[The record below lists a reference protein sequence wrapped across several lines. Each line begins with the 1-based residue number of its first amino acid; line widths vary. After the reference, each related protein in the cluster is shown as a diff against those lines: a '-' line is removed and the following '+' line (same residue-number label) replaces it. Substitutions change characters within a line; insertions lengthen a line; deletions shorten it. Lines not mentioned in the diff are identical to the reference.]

1 MKIPDARS
9 LPPEAQEAL
18 RERVVHAIAK
28 EGMSITEAASA
39 FGIHRC
45 TASGWYNA
53 FLRHGENTHPLLG
66 DGMHDSLAQRLLG
79 LGRQRPRIWD
89 LHPDAVEAPLPISS
103 SG

>member
-53 FLRHGENTHPLLG
+53 FLRHGEKALAARTRGRRPTPLL
-66 DGMHDSLAQRLLG
+66 DPLQEARLLAT
-79 LGRQRPRIWD
+79 LTART
-89 LHPDAVEAPLPISS
+89 PD
-103 SG
+103 